1 MISDMHIHIRDGYQ
15 DLNILRLYANKA
27 IERGIAKVVFLEHG
41 NRLSNKHSSILSTR
55 HNIDVYKNT
64 LNKYH
69 DSRLTVLSGI
79 EIDYSDDLNFRKKT
93 LELLD
98 YGSFDW
104 IIGSIHSI
112 KFDNKC
118 DYYYAIIDLINNYK
132 INCIGHIKLDDDYMD
147 YQDILDKIV
156 KKAHDKNICIEI
168 NTSDRSRWSEEQ
180 LVYMLELM
188 QKYNT
193 KFIIGSDA
201 HNYNEV
207 GYLVEKTDKKIREI
221 KAK

>member
-1 MISDMHIHIRDGYQ
+1 MKCIDG
-15 DLNILRLYANKA
+15 
-27 IERGIAKVVFLEHG
+27 
-41 NRLSNKHSSILSTR
+41 
-55 HNIDVYKNT
+55 
-64 LNKYH
+64 
-69 DSRLTVLSGI
+69 
-79 EIDYSDDLNFRKKT
+79 
-93 LELLD
+93 
-98 YGSFDW
+98 
-104 IIGSIHSI
+104 
-112 KFDNKC
+112 
-118 DYYYAIIDLINNYK
+118 
-132 INCIGHIKLDDDYMD
+132 IKLDEDYID
-147 YQDILDKIV
+147 YQDNLDKIV
-156 KKAHDKNICIEI
+156 KKVQDKNICIEI